1 MKHHLRGL
9 AAATLA
15 FCTVLASADEYVHM
29 NRTVE
34 TLEAGHPVF
43 GLFSGDF
50 SLTNAR
56 ALARSDLDFI
66 FIDMEHTP
74 FDMETLR
81 AFLLGMQ
88 DKRRTVE
95 KGNAQMDVTP
105 LVRIPMNGRE
115 NLEFLVKQVLDAGAF
130 GVVFPFVSTREQT
143 LNAVASMRY
152 PQPRGDAAPEPRGN
166 RGASPG
172 IASWVWGVPDYS
184 QRADTW
190 PLDPN
195 GDLLAVIQ
203 IETVE
208 GVENIEEIAAVPG
221 VGAIFVG
228 PSDLSIN
235 YGVPGQ
241 RDHPDMQA
249 ALARVLAACKA
260 NDVPCGLT
268 TGTSTVEDYLDEGWD
283 FVTIG
288 YWNDAGISP
297 APAEALALGR
307 AKAGRD

>member
-1 MKHHLRGL
+1 MKQLLRAVAASAL
-9 AAATLA
+9 AALA
-15 FCTVLASADEYVHM
+15 ISAAAEHVHM

-34 TLEAGHPVF
+34 TLEQGDAVF
-43 GLFSGDF
+43 GLFSSDF

-56 ALARSDLDFI
+56 ALARSELDFV

-88 DKRRTVE
+88 DKRRMLE

-105 LVRIPMNGRE
+105 IVRIPMYGRE
-115 NLEFLVKQVLDAGAF
+115 KLQFLVKQVLDIGAF
-130 GVVFPFVSTREQT
+130 GVLFPFIATAEEAE
-143 LNAVASMRY
+143 NAVTAMRY
-152 PQPRGDAAPEPRGN
+152 PPQQGDRQPEPRGV
-166 RGASPG
+166 RGSSPG
-172 IASWVWGVPDYS
+172 LAAYLWGVDDYF

-190 PLDPN
+190 PLDPD
-195 GDLLAVIQ
+195 GDLLAVLQ
-203 IETVE
+203 IENAE
-208 GVENIEEIAAVPG
+208 GVDNIEEIAAVPG

-228 PSDLSIN
+228 PADLALS
-235 YGVPGQ
+235 YGVRGNDTPV
-241 RDHPDMQA
+241 MQD

-268 TGTSTVEDYLDEGWD
+268 TGPSTVEGYIEDGWD

-297 APAEALALGR
+297 APADALAKGR
-307 AKAGRD
+307 AAAGRD